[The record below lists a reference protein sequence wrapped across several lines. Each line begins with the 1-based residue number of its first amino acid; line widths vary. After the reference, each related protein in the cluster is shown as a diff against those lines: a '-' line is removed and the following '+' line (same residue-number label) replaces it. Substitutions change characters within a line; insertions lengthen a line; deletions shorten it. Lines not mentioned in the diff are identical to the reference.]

1 MRLVEGGPPQLS
13 AASLSLEPGQ
23 TLGVVGA
30 SGSGKTTLARVVAGA
45 LAPASGAVRLDGG
58 RL

>member
-1 MRLVEGGPPQLS
+1 M
-13 AASLSLEPGQ
+13 
-23 TLGVVGA
+23 VGA